1 MSAPEP
7 AGGQSGGQART
18 GRSRDGK
25 PSGKRL
31 GKGLGALLGDYL
43 GEQGAAHVTRVP
55 TQDAPEARR
64 LRIAEI
70 RPNAYQPRREFS
82 EEELADLA
90 ASLKANG
97 LLQPV
102 VVRPADGPRGAR
114 WELVAGERRWRAATR
129 LGWTEIPA
137 VVREVDDRTM
147 LVLALVENI
156 QRAQLNALEEAD
168 AYQRLGDEFSLTQQ
182 QIADIVGKDRSTVAN
197 AIRLLQLPASV
208 RVLVA
213 DGRLS
218 AGHARALLGAE
229 NDRAIADLARQA
241 VEQGWSV
248 REVEAEV
255 QRTKGSR
262 RRRVRTDKQR
272 DVAEKQLEEEL
283 QRALGTDVRIRSGRG
298 MKGKLEIPFYGAEDF
313 ERLFEILAGRSA
325 LDVVS

>member
-1 MSAPEP
+1 VSAPEP
-7 AGGQSGGQART
+7 ADGPPRAERP
-18 GRSRDGK
+18 RDDK
-25 PSGKRL
+25 RSGKRL

-43 GEQGAAHVTRVP
+43 GEQGAADITGVA
-55 TQDAPEARR
+55 TQEAPESRR

-82 EEELADLA
+82 EQELADLS
-90 ASLKANG
+90 ASLEANG
-97 LLQPV
+97 LLQPI
-102 VVRPADGPRGAR
+102 VVRPAEGPGGAR

-137 VVREVDDRTM
+137 VVRDVDDRTM

-156 QRAQLNALEEAD
+156 QRAQLNALEEAE
-168 AYQRLGDEFSLTQQ
+168 AYQRLGEEFSLTQQ
-182 QIADIVGKDRSTVAN
+182 QIADVVGKDRSTVAN

-213 DGRLS
+213 EGRLS
-218 AGHARALLGAE
+218 AGHARALLGVDS
-229 NDRAIADLARQA
+229 DRAIADLARQA
-241 VEQGWSV
+241 VEHGWSV
-248 REVEAEV
+248 RDVEAEV
-255 QRTKGSR
+255 QRTKGTSR
-262 RRRVRTDKQR
+262 RRPRNDKQR
-272 DVAEKQLEEEL
+272 DATERQLEEEL
-283 QRALGTDVRIRSGRG
+283 QRALGTDVRIRRGRG

>member
-7 AGGQSGGQART
+7 TGGRARE
-18 GRSRDGK
+18 SRPRDDK
-25 PSGKRL
+25 RSGKRL

-43 GEQGAAHVTRVP
+43 GEQAAAEVTGHA
-55 TQDAPEARR
+55 TQEQPEARR
-64 LRIAEI
+64 IRIADV

-82 EEELADLA
+82 EQELADLA
-90 ASLKANG
+90 ASLEANG
-97 LLQPV
+97 LLQPI
-102 VVRPADGPRGAR
+102 VVRPVDGPGATR

-129 LGWTEIPA
+129 LGWTDIPA
-137 VVREVDDRTM
+137 VVRDVDDRTM

-156 QRAQLNALEEAD
+156 QRAQLNALEEAQ
-168 AYQRLGDEFSLTQQ
+168 AYERLGQEFSLTQQ
-182 QIADIVGKDRSTVAN
+182 QIADVVGKDRSTVAN

-208 RVLVA
+208 RVLLSEN
-213 DGRLS
+213 RLS
-218 AGHARALLGAE
+218 AGHARALLGAD
-229 NDRAIADLARQA
+229 NDRTIADLARRA

-255 QRTKGSR
+255 QRTRGASR
-262 RRRVRTDKQR
+262 RRPRQEKQR
-272 DVAEKQLEEEL
+272 DATERQLEEEL
-283 QRALGTDVRIRSGRG
+283 QRALGTDVRIKRGRG